1 MIDSEFVNMLHEV
14 EDADVSL
21 QECFSSVF
29 ELVMSITDSAG
40 NEVELVAGGEG
51 IPDEQDVPAHD
62 RGWLHHCDHHLRGN
76 RRHLCRNVLIQS
88 SAKLSG
94 SFRRTALFIK
104 SVLHIQKKPLQ

>member
-51 IPDEQDVPAHD
+51 IPVTWEN
-62 RGWLHHCDHHLRGN
+62 HLEFVALARDM
-76 RRHLCRNVLIQS
+76 RMKELLLQLQLL
-88 SAKLSG
+88 KESG
-94 SFRRTALFIK
+94 K
-104 SVLHIQKKPLQ
+104 SYQKKC